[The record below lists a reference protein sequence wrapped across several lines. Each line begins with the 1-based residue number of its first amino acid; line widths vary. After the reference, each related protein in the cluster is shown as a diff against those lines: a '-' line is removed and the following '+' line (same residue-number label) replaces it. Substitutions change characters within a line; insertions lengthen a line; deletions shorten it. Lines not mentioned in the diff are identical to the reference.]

1 MKIINV
7 WTKPA
12 SIMAAV
18 AISTSG
24 IGLPAA
30 AQSQTETSPTSAPAP
45 ESLIGQCRA
54 VNKPTPIYTKPLATS
69 PSLGTLATNSKVT
82 LADNGN
88 GAGFIGIS
96 KPLKGFVQSV
106 NLKPCP
112 PAPPANACRR
122 VIYPPVG
129 GINIRREPNIT
140 SELLGG
146 IPYLGKLYLTT
157 VPATT
162 KTDASNRV
170 WVEIAKP
177 INGWVSNG
185 FKGGNSNLG
194 YCP

>member
-1 MKIINV
+1 MQTIDAWMK
-7 WTKPA
+7 
-12 SIMAAV
+12 S
-18 AISTSG
+18 
-24 IGLPAA
+24 IGLLAIGAIATTGLGLPVA
-30 AQSQTETSPTSAPAP
+30 AQPEPSPSAIPTQD
-45 ESLIGQCRA
+45 SLVGQCRA
-54 VNKPTPIYTKPLATS
+54 VNKPTPIYTTTSVTS
-69 PSLGTLATNSKVT
+69 PTLGTLATNSKVT

-96 KPLKGFVQSV
+96 KPLKGFVQTA
-106 NLKPCP
+106 NLKACP

-122 VIYPPVG
+122 VIYPPYG
-129 GINIRREPNIT
+129 GVNIRREPNIT

-146 IPYLGKLYLTT
+146 IPYLERLYLTT

-162 KTDASNRV
+162 KTDSSNRV